1 MLDDFDGILRQADS
15 LCDNAIDALQQTA
28 ESLTQ
33 RNITQ
38 FSSCT
43 DSFTEQCSDKEGTAH
58 HTPPADIL

>member
-1 MLDDFDGILRQADS
+1 M
-15 LCDNAIDALQQTA
+15 DALQQTA

-43 DSFTEQCSDKEGTAH
+43 NSFTEQCSDEKGSASH
-58 HTPPADIL
+58 APPADNLRLMCEVL